1 MGVRTI
7 KKLISLLII
16 SLVFLTGCGR
26 LEGTVAEKTE
36 ASFIL
41 EVHTDDARQDATE
54 EIFLTDHT
62 EFSGAVSSFEELEE
76 GDRVKVTP
84 FDTTP
89 DIPYFLASRVTVE

>member
-1 MGVRTI
+1 M
-7 KKLISLLII
+7 KKLLGLVVMASMLLA
-16 SLVFLTGCGR
+16 GCGS
-26 LEGTVAEKTE
+26 LQGTVSEMTE

-41 EVHTDDARQDATE
+41 EVESDDARQAPTE
-54 EIFLTDHT
+54 EIFMTDHT
-62 EFSGAVSSFEELEE
+62 EFIGAVSSFEELKE

>member
-7 KKLISLLII
+7 KKLLSLLII

-26 LEGTVAEKTE
+26 LEGTVAEKKE
-36 ASFIL
+36 ASFIV
-41 EVHTDDARQDATE
+41 EVRSDDSRQDPTQ

-62 EFSGAVSSFEELEE
+62 EFSGAISSFEELEE
-76 GDRVKVTP
+76 GDRVNVTP

-89 DIPYFLASRVTVE
+89 DIPYFLASRITVE